1 MDQRYATN
9 PAQIPGMT
17 TDDLRAQYLV
27 PDLFVPGEIRVT
39 YTHHDRIVLGG
50 AMPTTEPLE
59 LTGYPEIRSEYF
71 LQHRELGI
79 INVGATGTVT
89 ADGEVYTLVPGA
101 CLYLGRGIRAIIFS
115 SATATEADNTP
126 TTEPG
131 EHTATATSVADSAT
145 AAASAAQFYLFS
157 APAHTSYPAALV
169 SPGEGTVRE
178 LGDQVTSN
186 RRTLNQYIHENG
198 VKSCQIVMG
207 VTALHPGS
215 MWNTMP
221 AHTHDRRTECYLYFD
236 LPTDA
241 RVIHMLGQR
250 EETRHLVVADRQ
262 AVISPSWSLHSGVGT
277 SAYSFV
283 WAMAGENQAF
293 DDMDAAPVADMK

>member
-1 MDQRYATN
+1 MTETHIPQRYATN

-17 TDDLRAQYLV
+17 TQDLRDTYLI
-27 PDLFVPGEIRVT
+27 PDVFVPGEIRLT

-50 AMPTTEPLE
+50 AVPAGGVLE
-59 LTGYPEIRSEYF
+59 LGGYPEIRSDYF
-71 LQHRELGI
+71 LEHREAGI
-79 INVGATGTVT
+79 INVGGTGTVT
-89 ADGEVYTLVPGA
+89 ADGEVYTLVKGA
-101 CLYLGRGIRAIIFS
+101 CLYLGRGIRSISF
-115 SATATEADNTP
+115 AD
-126 TTEPG
+126 
-131 EHTATATSVADSAT
+131 ADGSGDQG
-145 AAASAAQFYLFS
+145 AQFYLFS
-157 APAHTSYPAALV
+157 APAHTAYPAALV

-178 LGDQVTSN
+178 LGDQLTSN

-207 VTALHPGS
+207 VTELHPGS

-236 LPTDA
+236 LPEDA
-241 RVIHMLGQR
+241 RVIHLMGER

-277 SAYSFV
+277 SSYTFV

-293 DDMDAAPVADMK
+293 DDMDAAPVTDLR

>member
-1 MDQRYATN
+1 MTASIPQRYATH
-9 PAQIPGMT
+9 PAQIPGMDT
-17 TDDLRAQYLV
+17 ADLRERFLID
-27 PDLFVPGEIRVT
+27 DLFVAGEVRLT

-50 AMPTTEPLE
+50 AVPAGAPLP

-71 LQHRELGI
+71 LEHREVGI
-79 INVGATGTVT
+79 VNVGGAGTVT
-89 ADGEVYTLVPGA
+89 ADGEVYELVTGA
-101 CLYLGRGIRAIIFS
+101 CLYLGRGIRDVVFS
-115 SATATEADNTP
+115 DADTD
-126 TTEPG
+126 
-131 EHTATATSVADSAT
+131 ADG
-145 AAASAAQFYLFS
+145 AQFYLFS

-198 VKSCQIVMG
+198 VQSCQIVMG
-207 VTALHPGS
+207 VTQLHPGS

-236 LPTDA
+236 VPADA
-241 RVIHMLGQR
+241 RVVHLMGER
-250 EETRHLVVADRQ
+250 EETRHLIVGDRQ

-277 SAYSFV
+277 AAYSFV

-293 DDMDAAPVADMK
+293 DDMDAAPITDLR

>member
-17 TDDLRAQYLV
+17 TDDLRATFLV
-27 PDLFVPGEIRVT
+27 PELFVPGEIRVT

-50 AMPTTEPLE
+50 AVPAGTDLPLP
-59 LTGYPEIRSEYF
+59 GYPEIRSEYF
-71 LQHRELGI
+71 LEHREVGI
-79 INVGATGTVT
+79 INVGGPGTVT
-89 ADGEVYTLVPGA
+89 ADGEVYELATGA
-101 CLYLGRGIRAIIFS
+101 CLYLGRGIRDVVF
-115 SATATEADNTP
+115 AD
-126 TTEPG
+126 
-131 EHTATATSVADSAT
+131 AS
-145 AAASAAQFYLFS
+145 AAAGTDDEPAGAQFYLFS

-169 SPGEGTVRE
+169 PPGEGTVRE

-207 VTALHPGS
+207 VTQLHPGS

-236 LPTDA
+236 VPADA
-241 RVIHMLGQR
+241 RVIHLLGER

-262 AVISPSWSLHSGVGT
+262 AIISPSWSLHSGVGT
-277 SAYSFV
+277 AAYSFV

-293 DDMDAAPVADMK
+293 DDMDAAPVTDLK